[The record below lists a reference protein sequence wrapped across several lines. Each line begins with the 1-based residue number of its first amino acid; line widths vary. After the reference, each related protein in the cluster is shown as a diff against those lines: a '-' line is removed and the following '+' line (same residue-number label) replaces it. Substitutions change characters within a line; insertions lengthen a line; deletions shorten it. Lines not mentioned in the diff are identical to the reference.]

1 MNEDAN
7 VFSKFLLGL
16 IKKVGFQKLDKLAT
30 VNVILIFVL
39 AMFALLQSIGDALL
53 VLLYAIGDIFSQ
65 IFGKNPVNPSVDTTP
80 FWQYAFF
87 LMLGFSICMFI
98 VNKNNKKQLW

>member
-39 AMFALLQSIGDALL
+39 AMFALLQSVGEALL
-53 VLLYAIGDIFSQ
+53 SIFYAIGDILSQ
-65 IFGKNPVNPSVDTTP
+65 GFAERPINPSVDTTP
-80 FWQYAFF
+80 FWQYAIF
-87 LMLGFSICMFI
+87 LVLGFVICMFI
-98 VNKNNKKQLW
+98 VSKNNKRQLW